1 MHFLLETYTAIRA
14 AVGKDFLVG
23 VKLNSADFQKGGFD
37 ESESVQVVQKLSEM
51 GIDFIEVSGGNY
63 ESLQMLAAKD
73 STRKH
78 EAFFID
84 YAEKA
89 RAVSQAPL
97 IITGGFRSQS
107 AMEDALSSGHL
118 DLVGVAR
125 PFALVTDLANKMQ
138 NGTYQTVQ
146 TDRIKTGVA
155 FVDKKAG
162 AMLEMN
168 WYMTQMDLIGQGKQP
183 NLKLSAWKVLLKTL
197 WEMGRLNLDYI
208 DMALIHQ
215 PYGDSYGT
223 WRALEEY
230 QAAGKIRAIGV
241 SNFSPVRAV
250 DLGLFNKV
258 MPQANQ
264 IEINP
269 FQQKTEAVAAL
280 QAEGIAVEAWAPFA
294 ECKND
299 IFHNPVLSKIGAK
312 YGKSVAQVITR
323 WLVER
328 GIIVLAKS
336 TKPERMAENLN
347 IFDFALSDED
357 KAEIA
362 KLDGTFDAIVNH
374 DTVDNLKR
382 ISAWKIG
389 V

>member
-1 MHFLLETYTAIRA
+1 MPPSRGGYRHIDTAQIYMNETE
-14 AVGKDFLVG
+14 VGLGIK
-23 VKLNSADFQKGGFD
+23 NS
-37 ESESVQVVQKLSEM
+37 
-51 GIDFIEVSGGNY
+51 
-63 ESLQMLAAKD
+63 
-73 STRKH
+73 
-78 EAFFID
+78 
-84 YAEKA
+84 
-89 RAVSQAPL
+89 
-97 IITGGFRSQS
+97 
-107 AMEDALSSGHL
+107 
-118 DLVGVAR
+118 GVAR
-125 PFALVTDLANKMQ
+125 EELFVTTKIWVENFGYEAAKSS
-138 NGTYQTVQ
+138 
-146 TDRIKTGVA
+146 
-155 FVDKKAG
+155 
-162 AMLEMN
+162 LEHS
-168 WYMTQMDLIGQGKQP
+168 L
-183 NLKLSAWKVLLKTL
+183 
-197 WEMGRLNLDYI
+197 GRLNLDYI
-208 DMALIHQ
+208 DMVLIHQ

-294 ECKND
+294 EGKND
-299 IFHNPVLSKIGAK
+299 IFHNLVLSKIGAK

-362 KLDGTFDAIVNH
+362 KLDGTFAAIVNH

-382 ISAWKIG
+382 ISAWKMG